1 MSEDDLDFPLG
12 IRIIGVLWFFLGSI
26 YSLAG
31 LLGLFFAVGNLLSTL
46 TEPVLPFGYFIIAFI
61 ATFILAVA
69 FVSFYVGIGFWRLN
83 SKVWKI
89 SLVFSGLPILFLFPL
104 ASSFYGGEP
113 WAFLVLL
120 LLLHLSLLL
129 GAFLVRD
136 QFLPSQL
143 ICPNCRTMIPV
154 GNFCQ
159 NCGTKGEIQVPTPIA
174 PIDNN
179 NYNEDD

>member
-1 MSEDDLDFPLG
+1 VSEYLETVKKIVSSHDIEYLNLLRSTFIPYEDSLTCMFNLC
-12 IRIIGVLWFFLGSI
+12 GSI
-26 YSLAG
+26 
-31 LLGLFFAVGNLLSTL
+31 
-46 TEPVLPFGYFIIAFI
+46 P
-61 ATFILAVA
+61 
-69 FVSFYVGIGFWRLN
+69 
-83 SKVWKI
+83 
-89 SLVFSGLPILFLFPL
+89 SGKT
-104 ASSFYGGEP
+104 YGGEP

-120 LLLHLSLLL
+120 LLLHLSLLV

-174 PIDNN
+174 LIDNN
-179 NYNEDD
+179 N